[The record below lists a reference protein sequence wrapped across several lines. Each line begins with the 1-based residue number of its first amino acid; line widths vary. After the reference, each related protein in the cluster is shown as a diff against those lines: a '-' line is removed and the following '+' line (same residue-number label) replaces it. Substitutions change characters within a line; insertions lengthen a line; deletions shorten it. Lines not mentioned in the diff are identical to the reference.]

1 MEAKRKPRQVAGATE
16 PATTSDNYSNAYAQA
31 LLVGT
36 PADQLTGK
44 KPTRLTRGLSPEE
57 VARLE
62 KEMES
67 LETELRAH
75 QDRFGENSLRLNAAQ
90 RYVKRLLENAKVKR
104 FLATHYRELLEELEE
119 LAALE
124 TI

>member
-1 MEAKRKPRQVAGATE
+1 MSRHPLDGSFVFLAVDIIRVAR
-16 PATTSDNYSNAYAQA
+16 PPLNYSNAYAQA

-36 PADQLTGK
+36 PAEQLTGK

-67 LETELRAH
+67 LETELRAP
-75 QDRFGENSLRLNAAQ
+75 AAQ
-90 RYVKRLLENAKVKR
+90 RDVARRAEMVSARIALSAGPECNGGWLVAGAH
-104 FLATHYRELLEELEE
+104 FWAT
-119 LAALE
+119 
-124 TI
+124 